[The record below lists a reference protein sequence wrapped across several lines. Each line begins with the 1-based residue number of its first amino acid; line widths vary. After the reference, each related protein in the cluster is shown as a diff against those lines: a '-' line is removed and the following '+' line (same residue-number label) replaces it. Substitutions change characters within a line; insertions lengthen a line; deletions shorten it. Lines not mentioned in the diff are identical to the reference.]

1 CAAPSA
7 APMVGMAG
15 ATMVWSSA
23 ASNMDRRTPAMMTFF
38 SRSER
43 AGAAALG
50 AALRLAVWSIDISI
64 SARRACRPATGA
76 GRDGLSRVWLGPRW
90 TEGSDSCGDRLIAN
104 PLTSPRTGALHL
116 ADGVSKVEAK
126 PAPAAIRE
134 RAGGGIH
141 TVNPENGG
149 FRWFPADI

>member
-1 CAAPSA
+1 
-7 APMVGMAG
+7 PMVGMAG

-90 TEGSDSCGDRLIAN
+90 IAN
-104 PLTSPRTGALHL
+104 PRPSPRTAALHL
-116 ADGVSKVEAK
+116 ADGVSNVEAK
-126 PAPAAIRE
+126 TAPAAIRE